1 MGAHHGLD
9 ELVSY
14 DIGPADQAATVPNP
28 ARKALDRRIG
38 EARKALGLL
47 KAKLGNA
54 VLAEPRGTGRSVHGL
69 KASQGGK
76 VSQLRELEAKVQALL
91 AERKAM
97 PARVSASEA
106 GLQVTRREAKAVVDR
121 VKLAAYNA
129 EEWLLDR
136 LVVHYPNPHDA
147 RDLLRSFA
155 ELSGTIETTATGVL
169 VSLDPPDTPMHRQA
183 LRGLVEDLNTI
194 GPTFPGTDVPVTY
207 EVRMHHSEVP
217 L

>member
-1 MGAHHGLD
+1 M
-9 ELVSY
+9 
-14 DIGPADQAATVPNP
+14 
-28 ARKALDRRIG
+28 K
-38 EARKALGLL
+38 
-47 KAKLGNA
+47 
-54 VLAEPRGTGRSVHGL
+54 
-69 KASQGGK
+69 
-76 VSQLRELEAKVQALL
+76 QLRELEEKVDALV
-91 AERKAM
+91 AEREATPK
-97 PARVSASEA
+97 RVSAAEV

-155 ELSGTIETTATGVL
+155 ERSGTIETTATSVL
-169 VSLDPPDTPMHRQA
+169 YRQA
-183 LRGLVEDLNTI
+183 LRSLVEDLNTI
-194 GPTFPGTDVPVTY
+194 GPTFPGTGIPVTY